1 MADRLRVLLVD
12 DHATVRDGLRRL
24 VDEQSDMVVV
34 GEAGD
39 GDAALVQARALRPD
53 VVVLDLSMPRMS
65 GLAAARS
72 LRQEQP
78 HTAVVV
84 LTRHSEQAYVDELLR
99 AGAAGYVLKQSP
111 FTEFLQAIRAAGKGE
126 RYVDTALTNQMI
138 EDRLHTGASLPGRQ
152 DAALSHRELQVLKLV
167 AIGHSNKEIAVRL
180 DISVK
185 TVEAHKASASRKLGL
200 KGRVDVVRYATLQG
214 WLHEG

>member
-1 MADRLRVLLVD
+1 MGPRLRVLLVD

-24 VDEQSDMVVV
+24 VDGQPDMVVV

-39 GDAALVQARALRPD
+39 GDLALIQAQALRPD

-72 LRQEQP
+72 LAQQHP
-78 HTAVVV
+78 QMAVVV
-84 LTRHSEQAYVDELLR
+84 LTRHAEQAYVDELLR

-111 FTEFLQAIRAAGKGE
+111 FTEFLQAIRAAGRGE
-126 RYVDTALTNQMI
+126 RYLDASLTNQII
-138 EDRLHTGASLPGRQ
+138 EDRLHAHASLPGRP

-167 AIGHSNKEIAVRL
+167 AIGHSNKEIAARL